1 MKLDV
6 CPAGGDMAGIIVLSA
21 MLSCQSLSE
30 RLTTN
35 ILHMD
40 EMDGLYTI
48 RWNKKVVHEY
58 DLSVFMG
65 EIQEAKRLH

>member
-1 MKLDV
+1 
-6 CPAGGDMAGIIVLSA
+6 
-21 MLSCQSLSE
+21 
-30 RLTTN
+30 
-35 ILHMD
+35 MD